1 MVLIN
6 NARLRE
12 EQNHLLVLE
21 LTLREGEGEKNRWIR
36 LPPPSEDPQARQGEN
51 ESSAN
56 AIPRNGGR
64 LHSGR
69 N

>member
-21 LTLREGEGEKNRWIR
+21 LTLREGEGEKNRWTR
-36 LPPPSEDPQARQGEN
+36 LPPPSEDPQARHGEN
-51 ESSAN
+51 ESSSN